1 MFLVLITIAFK
12 GHLIF
17 VLHCNYMA
25 LVVMQIN
32 HKLYVIVVL
41 IQLILRIKIIT
52 LLLKIKGY
60 AYFVKDIVSHLILYD
75 SNYSIQN
82 N

>member
-1 MFLVLITIAFK
+1 
-12 GHLIF
+12 
-17 VLHCNYMA
+17 MA

-41 IQLILRIKIIT
+41 IQLILGIKIIV
-52 LLLKIKGY
+52 LLLKIKDY
-60 AYFVKDIVSHLILYD
+60 VYFVKYIVILLILYD
-75 SNYSIQN
+75 SSYSIQN